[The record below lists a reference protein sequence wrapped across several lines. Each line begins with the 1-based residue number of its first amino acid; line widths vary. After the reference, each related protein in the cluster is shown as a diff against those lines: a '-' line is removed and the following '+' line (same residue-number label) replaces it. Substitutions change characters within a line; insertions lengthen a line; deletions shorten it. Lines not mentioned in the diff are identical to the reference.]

1 MQFAQRLLSTRG
13 GTIGLSIMAAVLAAV
28 ILLAYL
34 HRYRQSV
41 RDSGVPVTVLV
52 AKSLI
57 EKGTS
62 GDVIA
67 NQDLYSVSSQPKGE
81 VSDGAITD
89 PATLKGRVASAD
101 IYPGEQL
108 TVAKMATASTG
119 SLANR
124 LSADQRAV
132 SVPVDAAHGMLGEVQ
147 AGDHVDVY
155 AGFNVQR
162 IGAGGV
168 PDESSPTRPV
178 LKLLVSDAL
187 VLNAPEAGAR
197 GIGGGGKTSLTLRLN
212 DREAAAVAFAS
223 ENGAVWTVL
232 RPRAN
237 AAPTSP
243 DLVSLETVL
252 LGVPPVAV
260 YRSLGG
266 RQ

>member
-1 MQFAQRLLSTRG
+1 
-13 GTIGLSIMAAVLAAV
+13 MAAVLAAV

-67 NQDLYSVSSQPKGE
+67 NQDLYSVSSKPKGE

-108 TVAKMATASTG
+108 TLAKLSAATTG

-124 LSADQRAV
+124 LNADQRAV
-132 SVPVDAAHGMLGEVQ
+132 SVPVDGAHGMIGQIE
-147 AGDHVDVY
+147 AGDHIDIY

-162 IGAGGV
+162 VGSSGV
-168 PDESSPTRPV
+168 PDPSAPTRPV
-178 LKLLVSDAL
+178 LKLIATDIL

-197 GIGGGGKTSLTLRLN
+197 GIGGGGKTALTLRLD
-212 DREAAAVAFAS
+212 DREAADVAFAAD
-223 ENGAVWTVL
+223 NGTLWTVL

-237 AAPTSP
+237 AAATSP
-243 DLVSLETVL
+243 DIVSAETLL
-252 LGVPPVAV
+252 LGVSPVAV

-266 RQ
+266 RR